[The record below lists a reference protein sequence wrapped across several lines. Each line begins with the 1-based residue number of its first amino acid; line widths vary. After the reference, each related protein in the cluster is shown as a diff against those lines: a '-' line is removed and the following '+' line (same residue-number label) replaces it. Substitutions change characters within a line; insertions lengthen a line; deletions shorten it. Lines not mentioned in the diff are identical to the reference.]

1 MALLPKHIH
10 SKVPRVTVALVL
22 ETEVHA
28 HDKVVG
34 GEDETSTLSGRELPK
49 TLDPTKTNFLRR
61 EKTSSNVKVF

>member
-1 MALLPKHIH
+1 
-10 SKVPRVTVALVL
+10 VL